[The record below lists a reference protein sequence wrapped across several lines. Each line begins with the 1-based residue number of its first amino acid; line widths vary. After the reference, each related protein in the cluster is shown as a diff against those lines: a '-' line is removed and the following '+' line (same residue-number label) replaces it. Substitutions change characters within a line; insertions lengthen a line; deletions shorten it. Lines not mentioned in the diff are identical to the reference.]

1 MVSGGHTMGCFVIE
15 YMCVCM
21 FVCLYVCVYV
31 YCLISILP
39 MLIIEAIRANGYPVF
54 LRRCVSI
61 ALLF

>member
-1 MVSGGHTMGCFVIE
+1 
-15 YMCVCM
+15 M

-31 YCLISILP
+31 YCLITILP